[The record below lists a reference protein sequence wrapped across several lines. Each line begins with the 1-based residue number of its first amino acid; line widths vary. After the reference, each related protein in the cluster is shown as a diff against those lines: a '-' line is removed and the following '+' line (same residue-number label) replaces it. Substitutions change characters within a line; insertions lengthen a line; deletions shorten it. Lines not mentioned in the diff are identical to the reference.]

1 MDLWGLSIMPMTFDS
16 LLEEIETL
24 PSERQETLVE
34 ILHHRLQERRRQE
47 IARHA
52 KEAREVFYAGRWPR
66 GTVDDLVREAQ
77 ITMQTLVEQLIQSPK
92 LPSYLKQFQEILARE
107 QQKREAFY
115 QTITE
120 ADKAEFINGEVV
132 FQSPVKFQHDA
143 ASGALFSLIRTFVAM
158 HDLGYVGHEKIMI
171 SLTRNDYE
179 PDICFFSKT
188 KSEQFLPEQT
198 RFPAPD
204 FIVEVLSDRTEA
216 NDRGTKFEDYAAH
229 GVGEYWLVDPSQKFV
244 EQYILRGECY
254 ELLIKS
260 NSGNLKSAVIT
271 GFEVPIR
278 AIFDEKENLKAL
290 QEIVR
295 SV

>member
-1 MDLWGLSIMPMTFDS
+1 MNYRFAPPLRYGKRNSYR
-16 LLEEIETL
+16 
-24 PSERQETLVE
+24 SE
-34 ILHHRLQERRRQE
+34 
-47 IARHA
+47 
-52 KEAREVFYAGRWPR
+52 
-66 GTVDDLVREAQ
+66 
-77 ITMQTLVEQLIQSPK
+77 QTLVEQLIQSPK
-92 LPSYLKQFQEILARE
+92 FPLHLKQLQEIFYRE
-107 QQKREAFY
+107 QQKREEFY

-120 ADKAEFINGEVV
+120 TDKAEFINGEVV

-158 HDLGYVGHEKIMI
+158 HDLGHVGHEKIMI

-204 FIVEVLSDRTEA
+204 FIAEVLSDSTKA
-216 NDRGTKFEDYAAH
+216 KDRGIKSEDYAAH
-229 GVGEYWLVDPSQKFV
+229 GVGEYWLVDPGQEYV
-244 EQYILRGECY
+244 EQYILRGESNGHERLY
-254 ELLIKS
+254 ELLVKS
-260 NSGNLKSAVIT
+260 NSGNLKSSVIT
-271 GFEVPIR
+271 GFEIPIR

-290 QEIVR
+290 HKIVR